1 MDYVAIA
8 IEGRARIQD
17 HMPSA
22 ILNIAPET
30 LDSSTATLSSGDDA
44 QVSDSLR

>member
-1 MDYVAIA
+1 MDYMAIA

-22 ILNIAPET
+22 ILNVAPET
-30 LDSSTATLSSGDDA
+30 LDSPTTTSSSGDDA
-44 QVSDSLR
+44 QVSDSLQ